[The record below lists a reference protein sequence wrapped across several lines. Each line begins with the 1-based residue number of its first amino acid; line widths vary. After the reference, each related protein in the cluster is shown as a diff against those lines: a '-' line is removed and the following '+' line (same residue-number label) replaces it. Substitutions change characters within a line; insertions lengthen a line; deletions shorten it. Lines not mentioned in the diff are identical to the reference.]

1 MKHEKCRKGLSFLL
15 VVALVLGLLVVP
27 FVEDAYADGPDP
39 LEGAVTNAI
48 NNYYNGTQDKVLDD
62 WEELAAIYSYLEGQP
77 SNSYS
82 GGVDISDY
90 VLPATGTGA
99 AGLFAALMKGD
110 AIIARELAESLVS
123 EGQVVSAPS
132 VSTYAMQVLALEAY
146 NRSSGVTAI
155 PYSTTGAI
163 DYLLDAQD
171 ESGGYMAWG
180 STSFDDSGLA
190 LAALSLPAFS
200 GYPGI
205 DTEKTNLID
214 WLKEGQ
220 SPSGAFAAFGSDSAN
235 STACVLYGLVASGDT
250 LATWTTNPAMGL
262 LDSGIYSDEQG
273 WYTSWSGVWDAYST
287 KQATLALVDVKKGNS
302 FYANLELNQ
311 THYISTSMQMVKPD
325 SSYVEKQ
332 VTVPTGSSLD
342 FVAGKVSGSAISGG
356 FSYYEEGITVERV
369 EDGSA
374 VLAVAEGFDYVTY
387 FSYGG
392 SGVGVPKINIAFG
405 ASVEFSVKNLEL
417 STGAITSLPN
427 ASVDWNGD
435 SYGDFVT
442 DGLGLVEITP
452 IEATT
457 DLSILPTTWDDSTY
471 TYIQVVPSDSA
482 ILPAEIRMASGGTQV
497 KTVSVRVEGPTDNV
511 AYYSAYDVV
520 GDGTKQLTAGD
531 AVTQV
536 LSTAGV
542 SYTYSGGYLSQIDGV
557 TAGSYDP
564 SFYDG
569 WVYFMNGV
577 AGSGLGSQ
585 IIQDEDEIIVYYGY
599 YPGWG
604 TDLVSMQAEVS
615 GSGVTLTLLSGSIPV
630 SDVRVSWDGV
640 DLPSVT
646 NVLGQVTI
654 EGVSPGAYIV
664 QISKTDVHGVP
675 QVVRFASGTAITI
688 TDTGESSQEDGA
700 GLTVTAQ
707 EVFLTVKGLRGQTL
721 YSRTGQPYYVGI
733 TARDVLDNT
742 SLSVSGTRAYV
753 TGINGLNEFDNGE
766 NSGWL
771 FTVNGGV
778 AGTTGANSYRLSI
791 GDEVLW
797 YYTSDYTQDPGSSAW
812 KAQNQGDTTSFEAVV
827 KGNKA
832 TLDLKKEDLDR
843 IQKEGGGFQMES
855 SLVRL
860 TLDQETVAGL
870 LKQGIK
876 DLEVIAEKVDGDM
889 TLTQEQQALIG
900 NRPVLNLTIRS
911 GGTVFSSFQGK
922 VTITFAY
929 ELKEGETPEE
939 MLVYFLKE
947 DGTLEGVRS
956 TSYDET
962 TGEWTFS
969 VNHFS
974 KYGIG
979 HTPTAFGDIID
990 HWARPWISYLSTR
1003 QIVSGVT
1010 ADSFL
1015 PNRSLTR
1022 AEFARILMGLEGQEE
1037 SKVRDDGE
1045 RLWPFEDGD
1054 GDAWYG
1060 TALLWGY
1067 EKGLFQGSPSTE
1079 GGLRIQ
1085 PQEPL
1090 TRQDMAVLLLRYK
1103 EMKGDSFEPGIG
1115 QATTFADE
1123 SQISDYAKEA
1133 VNKLA
1138 AAEILKGK
1146 GEERFDPKGTTT
1158 RGEAAKVMALIL
1170 KKELE

>member
-1 MKHEKCRKGLSFLL
+1 MKHETWRKGLSFLV
-15 VVALVLGLLVVP
+15 VVALVLGVLVAP
-27 FVEDAYADGPDP
+27 FAEEVHADGPDP
-39 LEGAVTNAI
+39 MEGAISNAI
-48 NNYYNGTQDKVLDD
+48 NNYYNGTQEKVLDD
-62 WEELAAIYSYLEGQP
+62 WEELAAIYSYLEGQD

-99 AGLFAALMKGD
+99 GGLFAALMKGD
-110 AIIARELAESLVS
+110 GVKARELAEGLVS
-123 EGQVVSAPS
+123 GGAILPTSS

-171 ESGGYMAWG
+171 VSGGYTAWG
-180 STSFDDSGLA
+180 SSSFDDAGLA
-190 LAALSLPAFS
+190 LAALSLPVFS
-200 GYPGI
+200 GYLGI
-205 DTEKTNLID
+205 DTEKSDLID
-214 WLKEGQ
+214 WLKDGQ

-235 STACVLYGLVASGDT
+235 STACVLYGLVASGEP
-250 LATWTTNPAMGL
+250 LATWTTSPAIGL

-273 WYTSWSGVWDAYST
+273 WYTSWSGAWDAYSA

-302 FYANLELNQ
+302 FYANLELNE

-332 VTVPTGSSLD
+332 VTVPTGSSLN

-356 FSYYEEGITVERV
+356 FSYYEEGAEASTVG
-369 EDGSA
+369 DGSTL
-374 VLAVAEGFDYVTY
+374 LAVADGFDGIVY
-387 FSYGG
+387 FSHEG
-392 SGVGVPKINIAFG
+392 SGLNIPRVSIGFGATVEFTIKYLELSSGAITPLTG
-405 ASVEFSVKNLEL
+405 ASVDV
-417 STGAITSLPN
+417 
-427 ASVDWNGD
+427 NGD
-435 SYGDFVT
+435 GFGDLVT
-442 DGLGLVEITP
+442 DDLGRISLSP

-457 DLSILPTTWDDSTY
+457 ELEVLTTSSTS
-471 TYIQVVPSDSA
+471 TPRNA
-482 ILPAEIRMASGGTQV
+482 ALLPAQILMTSGGTQT

-542 SYTYSGGYLSQIDGV
+542 SYTYSGGYLSQVNGI
-557 TAGSYDP
+557 TAGSITAG
-564 SFYDG
+564 SYDG

-615 GSGVTLTLLSGSIPV
+615 GGGVTLTLWSGSTPV
-630 SDVRVSWDGV
+630 SGVAVSWDGV
-640 DLPSVT
+640 DLSSLT
-646 NVLGQVTI
+646 NALGQVTI
-654 EGVSPGAYIV
+654 EGVSPGAYTV
-664 QISKTDVHGVP
+664 QISKTDDHGVP

-733 TARDVLDNT
+733 TARDVLDST

-753 TGINGLNEFDNGE
+753 TGINGLHEFDNGE

-791 GDEVLW
+791 GDEVVW

-812 KAQNQGDTTSFEAVV
+812 KAQNQGETPSFEATV

-832 TLDLKKEDLDR
+832 TLALQKEDLDR

-855 SLVRL
+855 PVVRL
-860 TLDQETVAGL
+860 TLDQDTVAGL

-876 DLEVIAEKVDGDM
+876 DLEVIAEKVDGDDA
-889 TLTQEQQALIG
+889 LTQEQQVLIG
-900 NRPVLNLTIRS
+900 NRPVLHLTIRS
-911 GGTVFSSFQGK
+911 GDTVFSSFQGK
-922 VTITFAY
+922 VTITFSY
-929 ELKEGETPEE
+929 ELQAGETPEE

-974 KYGIG
+974 KYGMG
-979 HTPTAFGDIID
+979 YTPTNFEDILD
-990 HWARPWISYLSTR
+990 HWARPWVNYLAVR
-1003 QIVSGVT
+1003 EIVSGVSQ
-1010 ADSFL
+1010 DRFM
-1015 PNRSLTR
+1015 PDRPLTR
-1022 AEFARILMGLEGQEE
+1022 AEFAQILLRMEEGMKDPTEE
-1037 SKVRDDGE
+1037 KDSFI
-1045 RLWPFEDGD
+1045 WPFADGD
-1054 GDAWYG
+1054 VEAWYG
-1060 TALLWGY
+1060 PALLWAY
-1067 EKGLFQGSPSTE
+1067 DEGLFLGSPGENDTLWIGPDQYLSRE
-1079 GGLRIQ
+1079 
-1085 PQEPL
+1085 
-1090 TRQDMAVLLLRYK
+1090 DMAVLLLRYQ
-1103 EMKGDSFEPGIG
+1103 EMKGESLEPDIG
-1115 QATTFADE
+1115 GKTTFADE
-1123 SQISDYAKEA
+1123 NQISQYAKDA

-1138 AAEILKGK
+1138 AAEILNGK
-1146 GEERFDPKGTTT
+1146 GENRFDPKGTTT
-1158 RGEAAKVMALIL
+1158 RGEGAKVIALML
-1170 KKELE
+1170 KQELK

>member
-1 MKHEKCRKGLSFLL
+1 MKHETWRKGLSFLL
-15 VVALVLGLLVVP
+15 AVALVLGVLVVP
-27 FVEDAYADGPDP
+27 FAEEVYADGPDP
-39 LEGAVTNAI
+39 IEGAISNAI

-62 WEELAAIYSYLEGQP
+62 WEELASIYSYLEGQD

-99 AGLFAALMKGD
+99 GGLFAALMKGD
-110 AIIARELAESLVS
+110 GVKARELAEGLVS
-123 EGQVVSAPS
+123 GGAIIPTTS
-132 VSTYAMQVLALEAY
+132 VSTYAMQLLALEAY

-171 ESGGYMAWG
+171 ESGGYTAWG

-200 GYPGI
+200 GHPTI
-205 DTEKTNLID
+205 DTEETALID

-250 LATWTTNPAMGL
+250 LATWTTHPALGL

-273 WYTSWSGVWDAYST
+273 WYTSWSGAWDAYST
-287 KQATLALVDVKKGNS
+287 KQATLALVDVKKGHS

-325 SSYVEKQ
+325 GSYVEKS

-356 FSYYEEGITVERV
+356 FSYYEEGAEVSTVG
-369 EDGSA
+369 DGSTR
-374 VLAVAEGFDYVTY
+374 LAVADGFDGIVY
-387 FSYGG
+387 FSHGG
-392 SGVGVPKINIAFG
+392 SDLNIPRVSIGFGATAELTIKYLELSSGAITPLTG
-405 ASVEFSVKNLEL
+405 ASV
-417 STGAITSLPN
+417 
-427 ASVDWNGD
+427 DMNGD
-435 SYGDFVT
+435 GFGDLLT
-442 DGLGLVEITP
+442 DDLGRISLSP

-457 DLSILPTTWDDSTY
+457 DLEVLTT
-471 TYIQVVPSDSA
+471 SA
-482 ILPAEIRMASGGTQV
+482 TPLNTALLPAQILMTSGGTQT
-497 KTVSVRVEGPTDNV
+497 KTVSVRVEGPTANV
-511 AYYSAYDVV
+511 VHYSAFDVV

-542 SYTYSGGYLSQIDGV
+542 SYTYSGGYLSQVNGV

-564 SFYDG
+564 SDYDG

-585 IIQDEDEIIVYYGY
+585 VLQDEDEIIVYYGY

-615 GSGVTLTLLSGSIPV
+615 GGGVTLTLLSGITPV
-630 SDVRVSWDGV
+630 SGVAVSWDGV
-640 DLPSVT
+640 NLPSLT
-646 NVLGQVTI
+646 NALGQVTI
-654 EGVSPGAYIV
+654 EGVSPGAYTV
-664 QISKTDVHGVP
+664 QISKIDGYGVP

-688 TDTGESSQEDGA
+688 TDTGESSQEDGS

-733 TARDVLDNT
+733 TVRDVLDNT
-742 SLSVSGTRAYV
+742 PLSVSGTRAYV

-812 KAQNQGDTTSFEAVV
+812 KAQNQGETPSFEAVV

-832 TLDLKKEDLDR
+832 TLALQKEDLDR

-855 SLVRL
+855 SVARL
-860 TLDQETVAGL
+860 TLDPDTVAGL
-870 LKQGIK
+870 LKEGIK
-876 DLEVIAEKVDGDM
+876 DLEVIAEKVDGDEI
-889 TLTQEQQALIG
+889 LTQEQQTLIG

-922 VTITFAY
+922 VTITFSY
-929 ELKEGETPEE
+929 ELQEGETPEE

-947 DGTLEGVRS
+947 DGSLEGVRS

-974 KYGIG
+974 KYGMG
-979 HTPTAFGDIID
+979 YTPTPYGDIAG
-990 HWARPWISYLSTR
+990 HWAGPWIRYLSTR
-1003 QIVSGVT
+1003 GIVSGVT
-1010 ADSFL
+1010 QDRFM
-1015 PNRSLTR
+1015 PDRPLTR
-1022 AEFARILMGLEGQEE
+1022 AEFAQILMGVSNGQPNKNSAPGFCDVDQTEWFYDAVCWGWEEEIFQGTLNGEGQRMFHPGQFL
-1037 SKVRDDGE
+1037 S
-1045 RLWPFEDGD
+1045 
-1054 GDAWYG
+1054 
-1060 TALLWGY
+1060 
-1067 EKGLFQGSPSTE
+1067 
-1079 GGLRIQ
+1079 
-1085 PQEPL
+1085 
-1090 TRQDMAVLLLRYK
+1090 RQDMAVMIVRYVQMK
-1103 EMKGDSFEPGIG
+1103 EIILPEARYGGFLFK
-1115 QATTFADE
+1115 DE
-1123 SQISDYAKEA
+1123 NEIALYAKDA
-1133 VNKLA
+1133 VQLLSE
-1138 AAEILKGK
+1138 AEIFVGS
-1146 GEERFDPKGTTT
+1146 GDGYFRPQGFTT
-1158 RGEAAKVMALIL
+1158 RGEGAKVIRFLV
-1170 KKELE
+1170 K